1 MTGRHLVGM
10 AEDAAVVVDVA
21 VALTVVAVVVAVAV
35 VGSLE
40 CGLGIEQM

>member
-1 MTGRHLVGM
+1 MRHLVGM
-10 AEDAAVVVDVA
+10 AEGAAVVVAVA
-21 VALTVVAVVVAVAV
+21 VALTVAVVVAVAV

>member
-1 MTGRHLVGM
+1 VTGRHLVGM
-10 AEDAAVVVDVA
+10 AEDAAVVVAVA
-21 VALTVVAVVVAVAV
+21 VALTVAVVVAVAV